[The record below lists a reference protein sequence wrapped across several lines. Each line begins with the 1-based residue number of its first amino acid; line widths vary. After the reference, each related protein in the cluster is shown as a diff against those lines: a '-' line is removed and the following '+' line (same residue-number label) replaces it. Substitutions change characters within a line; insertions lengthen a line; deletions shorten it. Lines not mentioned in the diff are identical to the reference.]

1 MVVVSTGFN
10 DGWFVREVRT
20 RTLALQISQSTSN
33 SPDLTHTHTVRPSPR
48 NTETQTYNTLDLN
61 TNQTPT
67 SKHLP
72 WFTTCLSCHFFLPVL
87 PSSTCANSLTN
98 FSLWAT
104 GWATGWATR
113 WASPTP
119 VSGKKTTQ
127 ESCDQTN
134 QLLVTGFDKVEFY
147 QTQLRTFLPV
157 RTLFKCIDGDD
168 WTFVG
173 NDFKTLPISQRHR
186 RSVRG
191 RLVFYKQY
199 RSPCMFLKSTY
210 TLGECTGKILIHAQD
225 P

>member
-1 MVVVSTGFN
+1 MVDYIFTASDLWWLSVLDLMMAGSLERLEQEPWHCKYPN
-10 DGWFVREVRT
+10 P
-20 RTLALQISQSTSN
+20 
-33 SPDLTHTHTVRPSPR
+33 PDLTHTHTVRPSPR

-104 GWATGWATR
+104 R

-127 ESCDQTN
+127 AVTRRTN
-134 QLLVTGFDKVEFY
+134 SSWLDLIRLNFIKLNWE
-147 QTQLRTFLPV
+147 
-157 RTLFKCIDGDD
+157 LFSQWELNIVKCIDGDD
-168 WTFVG
+168 
-173 NDFKTLPISQRHR
+173 
-186 RSVRG
+186 
-191 RLVFYKQY
+191 
-199 RSPCMFLKSTY
+199 
-210 TLGECTGKILIHAQD
+210 
-225 P
+225 